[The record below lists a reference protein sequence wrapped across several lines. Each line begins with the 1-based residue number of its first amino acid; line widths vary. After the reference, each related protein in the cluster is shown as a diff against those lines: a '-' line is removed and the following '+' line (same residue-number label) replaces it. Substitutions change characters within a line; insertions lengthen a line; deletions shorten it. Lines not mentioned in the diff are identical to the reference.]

1 MSEHKDHFYAK
12 ADFVSGSPVFLIMTA
27 AIILLGAVFFV
38 KQMAFIP
45 VDTKTVADFV
55 LDESKEKAVGLKKY
69 FPKPYSVQD
78 LEPGDAA

>member
-12 ADFVSGSPVFLIMTA
+12 ADFVGGSPVFLIVM
-27 AIILLGAVFFV
+27 IVFVLLGAVFFV
-38 KQMAFIP
+38 KQRSFVP
-45 VDTKTVADFV
+45 VDAKTVADFV

-78 LEPGDAA
+78 LARGDA